1 MEFYILITDTKEC
14 KINNFILDSISGYIE
29 ASTGKKI
36 LLRELS
42 SNKAYEWVFSKT
54 IINEETK
61 NWINSFLSS
70 HNIDCNFIKSG
81 KNRKKKLLLA
91 DMDST
96 IIEEESLDQLGKLIG
111 KEKNIIEITEDA
123 MNGIIDFE
131 EALIRR
137 VAMLKGHSAD
147 ILDILKEK
155 ININLGAKELIKTMN
170 FNGSK
175 TILVSGGFTFLTE
188 YLKSILGF
196 TYAHANSLEITQQK
210 GTPPIISGKVIEPIL
225 NKNSKLEYLR
235 MYIEKY
241 KLNDTD
247 TICVGDGANDIEM
260 IKNADFGVSFNGKKI
275 LDEEANIHFKNT
287 NLRGLLYAQGYSDK
301 EIIK

>member
-1 MEFYILITDTKEC
+1 MKFYILITDTKEC
-14 KINNFILDSISGYIE
+14 KINNFILESISGYIK

-42 SNKAYEWVFSKT
+42 SNKAYEWEISKT
-54 IINEETK
+54 LINEETK
-61 NWINSFLSS
+61 IWISNFLSS
-70 HNIDCNFIKSG
+70 RNIDCNFIRSD

-111 KEKNIIEITEDA
+111 KEKNIIEITQDA

-137 VAMLKGHSAD
+137 VAMLKNHPAD
-147 ILDILKEK
+147 ILDLLKEK
-155 ININLGAKELIKTMN
+155 ININVGAKELIKTMN

-188 YLKSILGF
+188 HLKSMLGF
-196 TYAHANSLEITQQK
+196 TYAHANSLDIIRQR
-210 GTPPIISGKVIEPIL
+210 GNPPRLSGEVIKPIL
-225 NKNSKLEYLR
+225 GKNSKLGYLR
-235 MYIEKY
+235 MYTKKY
-241 KLNDTD
+241 RLNNTD

-275 LDEEANIHFKNT
+275 LDQVANIHFKHT
-287 NLRGLLYAQGYSDK
+287 NLKGLLYAQGYSDK

>member
-1 MEFYILITDTKEC
+1 MKFYILITDTKEC
-14 KINNFILDSISGYIE
+14 KINNFILDSISKYIE

-61 NWINSFLSS
+61 NWISRLLSS
-70 HNIDCNFIKSG
+70 HNIDCNFIKSN

-137 VAMLKGHSAD
+137 VAMLKGHSVD
-147 ILDILKEK
+147 ILDFLKEK
-155 ININLGAKELIKTMN
+155 ININVGAKELIKTMN

-188 YLKSILGF
+188 HLKSILGF
-196 TYAHANSLEITQQK
+196 TYAHANSLEIIKQK
-210 GTPPIISGKVIEPIL
+210 SVLPTLSGKVIEPIL

-241 KLNDTD
+241 RLNDTD

-275 LDEEANIHFKNT
+275 LDQEANIHFKNT
-287 NLRGLLYAQGYSDK
+287 NLKGLLYAQGYSDK
-301 EIIK
+301 EIVK

>member
-14 KINNFILDSISGYIE
+14 KINNFILDSISGYIK

-36 LLRELS
+36 IIRELS
-42 SNKAYEWVFSKT
+42 SSKAYEWVFSKT

-61 NWINSFLSS
+61 NWISSFLSS

-111 KEKNIIEITEDA
+111 KEKNIIKITEDA

-147 ILDILKEK
+147 ILDLLKEK
-155 ININLGAKELIKTMN
+155 ININVGAKELIKTMN

-188 YLKSILGF
+188 HLKSILGF

-210 GTPPIISGKVIEPIL
+210 GKIPKLSGKVIEPIL
-225 NKNSKLEYLR
+225 GKNSKLEYLR

-241 KLNDTD
+241 
-247 TICVGDGANDIEM
+247 
-260 IKNADFGVSFNGKKI
+260 S
-275 LDEEANIHFKNT
+275 
-287 NLRGLLYAQGYSDK
+287 
-301 EIIK
+301 

>member
-61 NWINSFLSS
+61 NWISNFLYS

-137 VAMLKGHSAD
+137 VAMLKGQSAD
-147 ILDILKEK
+147 ILDLLKEK
-155 ININLGAKELIKTMN
+155 ININVGAKELIKTMN

-188 YLKSILGF
+188 HLKSILGF
-196 TYAHANSLEITQQK
+196 TYAHANSLEIRQQK
-210 GTPPIISGKVIEPIL
+210 GKISKLSGKVIEPIL
-225 NKNSKLEYLR
+225 GRNSKLEYLR

-241 KLNDTD
+241 RLNDTD

-275 LDEEANIHFKNT
+275 LDQEANIHFKNT
-287 NLRGLLYAQGYSDK
+287 NLKGLLYAQGYSDK
-301 EIIK
+301 EIVK

>member
-14 KINNFILDSISGYIE
+14 KINNFILDTISGYIE

-61 NWINSFLSS
+61 NWISTFLSS

-111 KEKNIIEITEDA
+111 KEKNIIKITEDA

-137 VAMLKGHSAD
+137 VSH
-147 ILDILKEK
+147 
-155 ININLGAKELIKTMN
+155 AKRSFSRYFRPFKR
-170 FNGSK
+170 K
-175 TILVSGGFTFLTE
+175 
-188 YLKSILGF
+188 
-196 TYAHANSLEITQQK
+196 
-210 GTPPIISGKVIEPIL
+210 
-225 NKNSKLEYLR
+225 NKY
-235 MYIEKY
+235 
-241 KLNDTD
+241 
-247 TICVGDGANDIEM
+247 
-260 IKNADFGVSFNGKKI
+260 
-275 LDEEANIHFKNT
+275 
-287 NLRGLLYAQGYSDK
+287 
-301 EIIK
+301 

>member
-61 NWINSFLSS
+61 NLISKFLSS
-70 HNIDCNFIKSG
+70 HNIDCNFIKSD

-137 VAMLKGHSAD
+137 VAMLKGQSAD
-147 ILDILKEK
+147 ILDLLKEK
-155 ININLGAKELIKTMN
+155 ININVGAKELIKTMN

-188 YLKSILGF
+188 HLKSILGF

-210 GTPPIISGKVIEPIL
+210 GKIPKLSGKVIEPIL
-225 NKNSKLEYLR
+225 GKNSKLEYLR

-241 KLNDTD
+241 RLNDTD

-275 LDEEANIHFKNT
+275 LDQQANIHFKNT
-287 NLRGLLYAQGYSDK
+287 ILTGLLYAQGYSDK
-301 EIIK
+301 EIVK